1 MIVTPSVIIV
11 KHGTGSIK
19 TVRAYANLAS
29 LFPLFL
35 HSCYGTIENAMKI
48 APIKTERDHE
58 RALHRIEQLMD
69 AKPGTK
75 NGDELDVLTTL
86 VEAYEAKH
94 HAICPPD
101 PIEAIKFRM
110 DQLGMTRK
118 DLEAMLGGRGR
129 VSEILTK
136 KRGLSLEMIR
146 RLHRELQIPLESLVG
161 RAA

>member
-1 MIVTPSVIIV
+1 MT
-11 KHGTGSIK
+11 
-19 TVRAYANLAS
+19 
-29 LFPLFL
+29 
-35 HSCYGTIENAMKI
+35 I
-48 APIKTERDHE
+48 APIKTERDHA
-58 RALHRIEQLMD
+58 RALHRIEQLME

-146 RLHRELQIPLESLVG
+146 RLHRELHIPLESLVG

>member
-1 MIVTPSVIIV
+1 MT
-11 KHGTGSIK
+11 
-19 TVRAYANLAS
+19 
-29 LFPLFL
+29 
-35 HSCYGTIENAMKI
+35 I
-48 APIKTERDHE
+48 APIKTTRDYE
-58 RALHRIEQLMD
+58 RALHRIERLMD

-86 VEAYEAKH
+86 VEAYETKH
-94 HAICPPD
+94 HAIYPPD

-146 RLHRELQIPLESLVG
+146 RLHHKLHIPLESLVG
-161 RAA
+161 TAA